1 MKKFWRDCK
10 GAVTVFVTLLL
21 IPAILVC
28 GTSVDLARVFA
39 AKSIV
44 QDANQ
49 LGANSVLA
57 SYDALLQDLYGL
69 YGVMKSDPEFA
80 SLADQYIKLTL
91 LTDDGGKDLGT
102 FQLFYGSN
110 LVPGEVVPAEQQNL
124 NNVDVLRRQ
133 IEEYSK
139 FRAAAIVMEQIVG
152 KLDTFQKVKKDAE
165 IIKDKMEI
173 EDRIEEIE
181 EIYKEIYNKIQE
193 VNQCGDVEDAAV
205 SQVNNYLSRIQDQLD
220 DLYNT
225 RDSWTSAYRDGN
237 DEEMGDWEKKYDG
250 VRKNIKALVLGG
262 TIRRGWIPGGV
273 TDTGTWSDG
282 YWMDSTEEYKG
293 LKRYCEDMQSV
304 LDGYSDELNDL
315 KDLCE
320 KADDKKEELSQMV
333 DELETKLNSGE
344 CSEDLKTGM
353 TVTTDDTGKT
363 MLERYRTL
371 LGYDLEPMAQ
381 SMLEADLPQINAVK
395 NLLDPGAIVYG
406 KASTGVTCPLDK
418 LASLESYAGF
428 SISLIVTNESLEAGA
443 RHRDD
448 LYYIT
453 SVAPDQYSVPGT
465 YWKFQDNHFASTKNP
480 EFYQMLEE
488 FFSSGGGED
497 KKKSIT
503 KGLTKMLGTI
513 QSQFKTFLEFD
524 PAGAW
529 HYSNGSDDHS
539 SDDGSGFGAEGD
551 WNDDDAAKDKAKDA
565 LNSSLISRIGN
576 MLSDAAD
583 KLLLLTYDSE
593 MFSCYSTPD
602 KEKDGE
608 EENMNGIPLGINVNY
623 YFQSEL
629 EYLYHGNLK
638 DAKNNLAT
646 VTGMLFL
653 VRFVFN
659 YVASFSISE
668 VNRTVNLVKKALAF
682 TGPFAV
688 VGGEL
693 ARLVMALGESAMDV
707 GRLKDGDKVRIW
719 KNNDTWKFS
728 LEGLIT
734 EAGDIQELSLS
745 AFDVPSNRDDSG
757 PVLSYKDYMRL
768 FLLLVDGNTLAQRT
782 ARLIELN
789 VTNKRDGI
797 GNKSDRTAR
806 ETAMANAE
814 LFKMSDAVTGFSL
827 TTKLDLKMLFLSMP
841 YAQEGIDGVVPPGT
855 LPLSV
860 TDYRGY

>member
-1 MKKFWRDCK
+1 M
-10 GAVTVFVTLLL
+10 FVTLLL

-80 SLADQYIKLTL
+80 ALADQYIKLTL

-139 FRAAAIVMEQIVG
+139 FRAPVIIMEQVVE
-152 KLDTFQKVKKDAE
+152 KLGTFQKVRKDAE

-181 EIYKEIYNKIQE
+181 EKYKDIYDKIQE
-193 VNQCGDVEDAAV
+193 VNRCGDAEDVAV
-205 SQVNNYLSRIQDQLD
+205 SQVNSYLSQIQDQLN
-220 DLYNT
+220 DLYDT
-225 RDSWTSAYRDGN
+225 RDSWTSAYRDDN
-237 DEEMGDWEKKYDG
+237 DEEMGDWEKKYNG
-250 VRKNIKALVLGG
+250 ILKNIKALVRGG
-262 TIRRGWIPGGV
+262 TIRTGWIPGNV
-273 TDTGTWSDG
+273 TDTGAWSDG
-282 YWMDSTEEYKG
+282 YWMDSTEEHKG
-293 LKRYCEDMQSV
+293 LKRYCEDMQSA
-304 LDGYSDELNDL
+304 LDGYSDELNAL
-315 KDLCE
+315 KGLCKE
-320 KADDKKEELSQMV
+320 AGDKKRELSQQV
-333 DELETKLNSGE
+333 DELEAKLNSGE
-344 CSEDLKTGM
+344 CSDDLKQGM
-353 TVTTDDTGKT
+353 TVTKDETGKT
-363 MLERYRTL
+363 MLERYRAL

-381 SMLEADLPQINAVK
+381 AMLEADLPQINAMK
-395 NLLDPGAIVYG
+395 DLLDPGAVVYG
-406 KASTGVTCPLDK
+406 RASVGETYSLDR
-418 LASLESYAGF
+418 LASLESSIGF
-428 SISLIVTNESLEAGA
+428 SIDLIVTNESLGAGA
-443 RHRDD
+443 RYRDD

-453 SVAPDQYSVPGT
+453 SVTPDRYSVPGT
-465 YWKFQDNHFASTKNP
+465 YWKFQDHRFASTKNP
-480 EFYQMLEE
+480 EFYQMLEK
-488 FFSSGGGED
+488 FFSSGGGES

-513 QSQFKTFLEFD
+513 QNQFKTFLEFD

-529 HYSNGSDDHS
+529 HYSNGSDDHT
-539 SDDGSGFGAEGD
+539 SDDSAGFGSEGD
-551 WNDDDAAKDKAKDA
+551 WNDDNAAKNNAKEA
-565 LNSSLISRIGN
+565 LENSGIISQLGD

-583 KLLLLTYDSE
+583 KILLLTYDSE

-602 KEKDGE
+602 KEEDGE
-608 EENMNGIPLGINVNY
+608 EEKTMSGIPLGIDVNY

-629 EYLYHGNLK
+629 EYLYHGNLQ
-638 DAKNNLAT
+638 DAKSNLVV

-659 YVASFSISE
+659 YVASFSIDE
-668 VNRTVNLVKKALAF
+668 VNYIVNLVKSALAA

-707 GRLKDGDKVRIW
+707 GRLKDGDRVRIV
-719 KNNDTWKFS
+719 KDDNTWKFS
-728 LEGLIT
+728 LRGLIT
-734 EAGDIQELSLS
+734 EAGDVLEMPSS
-745 AFDVPSNRDDSG
+745 ALDNSAARDDDSD
-757 PVLSYKDYMRL
+757 PALSYKDYMRL

-797 GNKSDRTAR
+797 GNNSDRSAR

-860 TDYRGY
+860 TDHRGY